1 MGFNRSYGKRVFG
14 EAMSYPVPGGVKK
27 EAMQGRAL
35 YNKFGYGGGKVTAR
49 INTYLINMKEVGH
62 TTAIKV
68 HTYYRRHEKV
78 DPQGEN
84 FDNKKRPSK
93 GYIMWKR
100 MGGDSG
106 QAWSRKLKRQIDSVN
121 KQKLKNINDRLEK
134 IRNGFA
140 R

>member
-1 MGFNRSYGKRVFG
+1 
-14 EAMSYPVPGGVKK
+14 MSYSIPGGVKK
-27 EAMQGRAL
+27 EALQGKEL
-35 YNKFGYGGGKVTAR
+35 YKKFGYGGGRVTAK
-49 INTYLINMKEVGH
+49 INSMLINKREVSHGI
-62 TTAIKV
+62 AIKI
-68 HTYYRRHEKV
+68 HTYYRRHETV

-106 QAWSRKLKRQIDSVN
+106 QAWSRKLKRTIDSVN
-121 KQKLKNINDRLEK
+121 KQKLKNINMGLDK
-134 IRNGFA
+134 IKRGLT

>member
-1 MGFNRSYGKRVFG
+1 
-14 EAMSYPVPGGVKK
+14 MSYSIPGGVKK
-27 EAMQGRAL
+27 EALQGKKL
-35 YNKFGYGGGKVTAR
+35 YQKFKYGGGKVTAK
-49 INTYLINMKEVGH
+49 INSMLINKREVSHGI
-62 TTAIKV
+62 AIKI
-68 HTYYRRHEKV
+68 HTYYRRHETV

-106 QAWSRKLKRQIDSVN
+106 QAWSRKLKRTIDSVN
-121 KQKLKNINDRLEK
+121 KQKLKNINMGLDK
-134 IRNGFA
+134 IKRGLT

>member
-1 MGFNRSYGKRVFG
+1 MGYSIP
-14 EAMSYPVPGGVKK
+14 SGVKK
-27 EAMQGRAL
+27 EAIQGKEL
-35 YNKFGYGGGKVTAR
+35 YRKFKYGGGAVTAK
-49 INTYLINMKEVGH
+49 INSMLINKREVSHGI
-62 TTAIKV
+62 AIKV

-78 DPQGEN
+78 DPRGKN

-106 QAWSRKLKRQIDSVN
+106 QSWSRKLKRSIDSVN
-121 KQKLKNINDRLEK
+121 KQKLKNINIRLEK
-134 IRNGFA
+134 ITNGLI

>member
-1 MGFNRSYGKRVFG
+1 MP
-14 EAMSYPVPGGVKK
+14 AGVKK
-27 EAMQGRAL
+27 EAMQGRDL
-35 YNKFGYGGGKVTAR
+35 YKKFGYGGGKVTAK
-49 INTYLINMKEVGH
+49 INSMLINKREVSHGI
-62 TTAIKV
+62 AIKV

-78 DPQGEN
+78 DPQGKN

-106 QAWSRKLKRQIDSVN
+106 QSWSRKLKRSIDSVN
-121 KQKLKNINDRLEK
+121 KQKLKNINIRLEK
-134 IRNGFA
+134 IKRGLT

>member
-1 MGFNRSYGKRVFG
+1 
-14 EAMSYPVPGGVKK
+14 MSYSVPAGVKK
-27 EAMQGRAL
+27 EAMQGRDL
-35 YNKFGYGGGKVTAR
+35 YKKFGYGGGKVTAK
-49 INTYLINMKEVGH
+49 INSMLINKREVSHGI
-62 TTAIKV
+62 AIKV

-78 DPQGEN
+78 DPQGKN

-106 QAWSRKLKRQIDSVN
+106 QSWSRKLKRSIDSVN
-121 KQKLKNINDRLEK
+121 KQTLKNINIRLEK
-134 IRNGFA
+134 IKRGLT

>member
-1 MGFNRSYGKRVFG
+1 
-14 EAMSYPVPGGVKK
+14 MSYSIPYGVKK
-27 EAMQGRAL
+27 EAKTGKRL
-35 YNKFGYGGGKVTAR
+35 YKKFGYGGGKVTAK
-49 INTYLINMKEVGH
+49 INSMLINKREVSHGI
-62 TTAIKV
+62 AIKI
-68 HTYYRRHEKV
+68 HTYYRRHETV

-106 QAWSRKLKRQIDSVN
+106 QSWSRKLKRSIDSVN
-121 KQKLKNINDRLEK
+121 KQKLKNINMGLDK
-134 IRNGFA
+134 IKRGLT

>member
-1 MGFNRSYGKRVFG
+1 MGYSIP
-14 EAMSYPVPGGVKK
+14 SGVKK
-27 EAMQGRAL
+27 EAIQGKEL
-35 YNKFGYGGGKVTAR
+35 YRKFKYGGGAVTAK
-49 INTYLINMKEVGH
+49 INSMLINKREVSHGI
-62 TTAIKV
+62 AIKV

-78 DPQGEN
+78 DPQGKN

-106 QAWSRKLKRQIDSVN
+106 QSWSRKLKRSIDSVN
-121 KQKLKNINDRLEK
+121 KQKLKNINIRLEK
-134 IRNGFA
+134 ITRGLI

>member
-1 MGFNRSYGKRVFG
+1 
-14 EAMSYPVPGGVKK
+14 MSYSVPAGVKK
-27 EAMQGRAL
+27 EAMQGRDL
-35 YNKFGYGGGKVTAR
+35 YKKFGYGGGKVTAK
-49 INTYLINMKEVGH
+49 INSMLINKREVSHGI
-62 TTAIKV
+62 AIKV

-78 DPQGEN
+78 DPQGKN

-106 QAWSRKLKRQIDSVN
+106 QSWSRKLKRSIDSVN
-121 KQKLKNINDRLEK
+121 KQKLKNINISLEK
-134 IRNGFA
+134 IKRGLT

>member
-1 MGFNRSYGKRVFG
+1 
-14 EAMSYPVPGGVKK
+14 MSYSIPGGVKK
-27 EAMQGRAL
+27 EALQGKEL
-35 YNKFGYGGGKVTAR
+35 YKEFGYGGGKVTAK
-49 INTYLINMKEVGH
+49 INSMLINKREVSHGI
-62 TTAIKV
+62 AIKI
-68 HTYYRRHEKV
+68 HTYYRRHETV

-106 QAWSRKLKRQIDSVN
+106 QAWSRKLKRTIDSVN
-121 KQKLKNINDRLEK
+121 KQKLKNINMGLDK
-134 IRNGFA
+134 IKRGLT

>member
-1 MGFNRSYGKRVFG
+1 
-14 EAMSYPVPGGVKK
+14 MSYSVPAGVKK
-27 EAMQGRAL
+27 EAMQGRDL
-35 YNKFGYGGGKVTAR
+35 YKKFGYGGGKVTAK
-49 INTYLINMKEVGH
+49 INSMLINKREVSHGI
-62 TTAIKV
+62 AIMV

-78 DPQGEN
+78 DPQGKN

-106 QAWSRKLKRQIDSVN
+106 QSWSRKLKRSIDSVN
-121 KQKLKNINDRLEK
+121 KQKLKNINIRLEK
-134 IRNGFA
+134 IKRGLT

>member
-1 MGFNRSYGKRVFG
+1 
-14 EAMSYPVPGGVKK
+14 MSYSIPGGVKK
-27 EAMQGRAL
+27 EALQGKEL
-35 YNKFGYGGGKVTAR
+35 YRKFKYGGGKVTAK
-49 INTYLINMKEVGH
+49 INSMLINKREVSHGI
-62 TTAIKV
+62 AIKI
-68 HTYYRRHEKV
+68 HTYYRRHETV

-106 QAWSRKLKRQIDSVN
+106 QAWSRKLKRTIDSVN
-121 KQKLKNINDRLEK
+121 KQKLKNINMGLDK
-134 IRNGFA
+134 IKRGLT